1 MFLKSVPG
9 NNSNKLLHTQHSNTD
24 KKHDRK
30 IDGVAI
36 PDELNKGDIDV
47 VRNNLLHDVNWDLY
61 GAIVI
66 SPGPGLPKEAGE
78 LLEYFPKFIHQKKVL
93 GVCLGLQAVV
103 EFFGGSLS
111 NLTKVVHGQKGVCDY
126 VVEVDLLF
134 KDLSKPVEVGR
145 YHSWVA
151 DQNSLPN
158 EFEVLA
164 KIENE
169 IMAIKHNILPIYA
182 VQFHPESVLTPQG
195 KLMLKNWLEI

>member
-1 MFLKSVPG
+1 MVHYL
-9 NNSNKLLHTQHSNTD
+9 
-24 KKHDRK
+24 
-30 IDGVAI
+30 
-36 PDELNKGDIDV
+36 DELNKGDIDV
-47 VRNNLLHDVNWDLY
+47 VRNNLLHAVDWDLY

-78 LLEYFPKFIHQKKVL
+78 LLEYFPKFIHHKKIL

-103 EFFGGSLS
+103 EFFGGSLL
-111 NLTKVVHGQKGVCDY
+111 NLTQVIHGQKGVCDY
-126 VVEVDLLF
+126 VVYVDLLF
-134 KDLSKPVEVGR
+134 KDLSKPIEIGR

-158 EFEVLA
+158 EFEILA
-164 KIENE
+164 KIGNE
-169 IMAIKHNILPIYA
+169 IMAIKHNSLPIYA

>member
-1 MFLKSVPG
+1 MVHYL
-9 NNSNKLLHTQHSNTD
+9 
-24 KKHDRK
+24 
-30 IDGVAI
+30 
-36 PDELNKGDIDV
+36 DELNKGDIDV
-47 VRNNLLHDVNWDLY
+47 VRNNCLHDVNWDLY

-111 NLTKVVHGQKGVCDY
+111 NLTKVVHGQKGACDY

-134 KDLSKPVEVGR
+134 KDLSKPIEVGR

-169 IMAIKHNILPIYA
+169 IMAIKHNNLPIYA

-195 KLMLKNWLEI
+195 KMMLKNWLEI